1 MIGGWVLQAFLH
13 LIKAGQG
20 IGYISSSFVHTTG
33 EKGKTFTGNFSR
45 LAHVFKLGSF
55 VTLLGNDELGW
66 SLFSGLDLQSGH
78 WGDDVLQINQM

>member
-1 MIGGWVLQAFLH
+1 LISGYWVLQAFLH

-33 EKGKTFTGNFSR
+33 EKGKLLQGTFLGWRTSSSW
-45 LAHVFKLGSF
+45 VFF

-66 SLFSGLDLQSGH
+66 SLCMH
-78 WGDDVLQINQM
+78 WTWGKHGFPTKRIESW